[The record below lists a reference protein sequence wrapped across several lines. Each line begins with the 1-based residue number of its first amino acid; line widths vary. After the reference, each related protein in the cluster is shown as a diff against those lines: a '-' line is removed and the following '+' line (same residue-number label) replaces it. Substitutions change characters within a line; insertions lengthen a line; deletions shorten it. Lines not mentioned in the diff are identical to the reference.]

1 MLHRHLIPRAVIL
14 CFTVGVAKLARVP
27 LFFGYGEGH
36 DIAASA
42 ISIRGLA
49 YRYRGQE
56 KPALDGVDL
65 DVAEGEFVVVMGP
78 SGAGKS
84 TLCTTLNGLFPHF
97 FRGRMEGEVRVNG
110 RPTRGGKV
118 GEFAREVG
126 LVFQDFEAQLFSTN
140 VALEVA
146 FGPENFSVERGEM
159 RRRVEGVLGRVRLE
173 GFEGR
178 QPATLSGGQKQ
189 RLAIA
194 SVLAIEPRVLC
205 LDEPTT
211 DLDPIGKLGVF
222 EIASELK
229 ERDDVT
235 LIVVEHETEETLEAD
250 RIVILR
256 DGRVVTDRPAR
267 EVLRD
272 VDLLQESRIM
282 PLGVTRFFH
291 EMGFWQGQL
300 PLTPAEGLREFR
312 QRGWR
317 IDPGRHGELV
327 AEDERRE
334 GGYGEAL
341 IEVEGLTHRY
351 PNGLVALEGVDLA
364 VRRGEFLAVLGQNG
378 SGKTTLVKHFNG
390 LLEPTEGSVRVEDET
405 TTKQGIRKLGQTVGY
420 VFQNPDHQ
428 IFSDTV
434 ALVAVVRVVSGRA
447 VCPAVSTSAR
457 SSHGTRPADTSLY
470 PRTRGRASGAHV
482 AHAGILRPDPGRDLL
497 PCPARGWSRRRGP
510 LPLTARPPLPANSR
524 PPRIS
529 RRNFRPRDLLHALSG
544 QLRRLSYGGLY
555 RLQAQRGIAAQ
566 YLFLRNAR
574 SEVVQYDGDH
584 NARTLDARLTVADVG
599 VHGYVLAPV
608 HAGSLRRCRLAHK
621 HTGRY
626 RRASRSRTSTVSR

>member
-1 MLHRHLIPRAVIL
+1 MHRTSKGRPLAPHRVYGLCCERGRAQ
-14 CFTVGVAKLARVP
+14 
-27 LFFGYGEGH
+27 
-36 DIAASA
+36 DIAEPA
-42 ISIRGLA
+42 ISIRELA

-56 KPALDGVDL
+56 KPALDGVNL

-84 TLCTTLNGLFPHF
+84 TLCTALNGLIPHF
-97 FRGRMEGEVRVNG
+97 FRGRIEGEVRVNG
-110 RPTRGGKV
+110 RPTSDGKV

-159 RRRVEGVLGRVRLE
+159 ARRVEEVLGRVRLG

-291 EMGFWQGQL
+291 EMGWPRDQL
-300 PLTPAEGLREFR
+300 PLTPAEGLAEIRR
-312 QRGWR
+312 RGWR
-317 IDPGRHGELV
+317 VDPGRHRELV
-327 AEDERRE
+327 TEDQKRE
-334 GGYGEAL
+334 EGYGEAL

-351 PNGLVALEGVDLA
+351 PNGVVALEGVDLA

-390 LLEPTEGSVRVEDET
+390 LLEPTEGSVRVEGKT
-405 TTKQGIRKLGQTVGY
+405 TTEQGIRRLGQTVGY

-434 ALVAVVRVVSGRA
+434 ADEVAFGPKIRGLEDAEVEERVKEALAAVGLEGYEGEDPFGLTKGERQRVAVASVLAVRPEVLILDEPTTGLDYAEQRSMMDLVRRLNEAGSTIVVVTHTMWVVAEYAHRATVVRDGRVVLSGTVREVFA
-447 VCPAVSTSAR
+447 EEER
-457 SSHGTRPADTSLY
+457 LRD
-470 PRTRGRASGAHV
+470 AS
-482 AHAGILRPDPGRDLL
+482 LRPPHVVSMG
-497 PCPARGWSRRRGP
+497 
-510 LPLTARPPLPANSR
+510 NS
-524 PPRIS
+524 
-529 RRNFRPRDLLHALSG
+529 LGHTVLSVDEM
-544 QLRRLSYGGLY
+544 LRVTEKGEG
-555 RLQAQRGIAAQ
+555 
-566 YLFLRNAR
+566 
-574 SEVVQYDGDH
+574 
-584 NARTLDARLTVADVG
+584 
-599 VHGYVLAPV
+599 
-608 HAGSLRRCRLAHK
+608 
-621 HTGRY
+621 
-626 RRASRSRTSTVSR
+626 